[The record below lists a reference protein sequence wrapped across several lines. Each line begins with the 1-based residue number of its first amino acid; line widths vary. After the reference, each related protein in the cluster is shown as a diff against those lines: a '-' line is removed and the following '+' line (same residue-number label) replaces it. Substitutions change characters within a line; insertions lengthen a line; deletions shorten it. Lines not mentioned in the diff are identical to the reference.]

1 MLVNDVV
8 IHQARSDSQILR
20 HFDKGG
26 EMASI
31 AQMVRTLQK
40 EKEIVQS
47 RLDGINQAI
56 AALSRA
62 TGSRQ
67 GSVSEGTRRKLR
79 LAWKRRK
86 QRMKMEG
93 TKKG

>member
-1 MLVNDVV
+1 
-8 IHQARSDSQILR
+8 
-20 HFDKGG
+20 
-26 EMASI
+26 MASI

-67 GSVSEGTRRKLR
+67 GSVSARQ
-79 LAWKRRK
+79 A
-86 QRMKMEG
+86 
-93 TKKG
+93 

>member
-1 MLVNDVV
+1 
-8 IHQARSDSQILR
+8 
-20 HFDKGG
+20 
-26 EMASI
+26 MASI